1 MDFLHNLDSAYQKM
15 NTFTLKMFPVGL
27 DFLVV
32 KATATIA
39 MQVFRNFVICK
50 YLLKNLYQKQ
60 LKWNSWQ
67 NGSCNVCSYVIVI

>member
-1 MDFLHNLDSAYQKM
+1 M

-32 KATATIA
+32 KAAAMIA
-39 MQVFRNFVICK
+39 MQIFRNFVICK

-60 LKWNSWQ
+60 LKWNS
-67 NGSCNVCSYVIVI
+67 